1 MTEKQ
6 KLHAYCK
13 QIVQARSEEVRAEI
27 KKIQQAANEETKS
40 SAGDKYETGRAMAQL
55 EIERSLAQLHEIE
68 KLATALQNTN
78 TEATGSS
85 IRSGAMVVT
94 SKNTFYISISLGAIQ
109 FNMKNYFVVSP
120 NSPIAKLLIGK
131 QQGDSISWNGVSQ
144 VIQLIE

>member
-6 KLHAYCK
+6 KLHEYCK

-85 IRSGAMVVT
+85 IRSGTMVVT

>member
-85 IRSGAMVVT
+85 IRSGAMVIT

>member
-68 KLATALQNTN
+68 KLVTALQNTN